1 MRHANSRRADCES
14 LASQREKIHC
24 IAFEFRIR
32 IPYSSST
39 PRESGV
45 SWEDAMLTVS
55 RRSLLKSAVGATA
68 AGALLKS
75 PAVLAQAAP
84 LKLKF
89 GNDLPA
95 THSVNVRLKEA
106 IDAITAET
114 KGQVAI
120 SLFPNNQLGSDT
132 DMMAQLRSGALELAT
147 MPGTVM
153 STLIPTA
160 SLTGVGFAF
169 TNYDNVWSAMD
180 GDVGKF
186 VRGNIEKTGLVP
198 FEAVWDNGFRQ
209 ITSSTRPIKTPEDLA
224 NFKIRVPVVP
234 LWVSMFSALG
244 AAPVSIPLN
253 EAYSALQTKIADGQE
268 NPLALIESAK
278 FYEVQKF
285 CSLTNHAWDGF
296 WLISSG
302 RVWKTVPK
310 DVQAVLQK
318 HFNAAAKK
326 QRDDIVKANAEY
338 QKLLESKGLTF
349 NTTQADAF
357 QAALAKTSF
366 YKDAKAKF
374 GDEAWSLLQKY
385 AGNIG

>member
-1 MRHANSRRADCES
+1 
-14 LASQREKIHC
+14 
-24 IAFEFRIR
+24 
-32 IPYSSST
+32 
-39 PRESGV
+39 
-45 SWEDAMLTVS
+45 MLRVS
-55 RRSLLKSAVGATA
+55 RRSLLKSSAIIA
-68 AGALLKS
+68 AGSLLKS
-75 PAVLAQAAP
+75 PAIHAQAAP

-106 IDAITAET
+106 IEAIGTET
-114 KGQVAI
+114 NGQLAI

-132 DMMAQLRSGALELAT
+132 DMMTQLRSGALELAT
-147 MPGTVM
+147 MPGTVL

-169 TNYDNVWSAMD
+169 TNYDKVWAAMD
-180 GDVGKF
+180 GEVGKF
-186 VRGNIEKTGLVP
+186 IRGNIEKVGLVP

-209 ITSSTRPIKTPEDLA
+209 ITSSTRPINTPDDLK

-253 EAYSALQTKIADGQE
+253 EAYSALQTKIADGEE

-296 WLISSG
+296 WLLSSA
-302 RVWKTVPK
+302 RIWKTVPQDAQK
-310 DVQAVLQK
+310 VMQK

-326 QRDDIVKANAEY
+326 QRDDIVQANAEY
-338 QKLLESKGLTF
+338 QKTLESKGLTF

-357 QAALAKTSF
+357 QATLAKTSF
-366 YKDAKAKF
+366 YKDAKTKF
-374 GDEAWSLLQKY
+374 GDEGWSLLQKY

>member
-1 MRHANSRRADCES
+1 MQA
-14 LASQREKIHC
+14 
-24 IAFEFRIR
+24 
-32 IPYSSST
+32 
-39 PRESGV
+39 
-45 SWEDAMLTVS
+45 VS
-55 RRSLLKSAVGATA
+55 RRSLFKSAVGAVA
-68 AGALLKS
+68 AGSLLKIRG
-75 PAVLAQAAP
+75 VRAQAAP

-95 THSVNVRLKEA
+95 THSVNVRLREA

-132 DMMAQLRSGALELAT
+132 DMMTQLRSGALELAT
-147 MPGTVM
+147 MPGTVL

-169 TNYDNVWSAMD
+169 TNYDKVWAAMD
-180 GDVGKF
+180 GEVGNF
-186 VRGNIEKTGLVP
+186 IRRNIEKVGLVP
-198 FEAVWDNGFRQ
+198 FNSVWDNGFRQ

-234 LWVSMFSALG
+234 LWVAMFSAFG

-278 FYEVQKF
+278 FYEVQNF

-296 WLISSG
+296 WLLSSA
-302 RVWKTVPK
+302 RIWKTIPQ
-310 DVQAVLQK
+310 DVQQVMQK

-326 QRDDIVKANAEY
+326 QRDDIVQANAQY
-338 QKLLESKGLTF
+338 QKTLESKGLTF
-349 NTTQADAF
+349 NTTDAQAF
-357 QAALAKTSF
+357 QATLAKTSF

-374 GDEAWSLLQKY
+374 GNDAWALLQKY

>member
-1 MRHANSRRADCES
+1 
-14 LASQREKIHC
+14 
-24 IAFEFRIR
+24 
-32 IPYSSST
+32 
-39 PRESGV
+39 
-45 SWEDAMLTVS
+45 MLEVS
-55 RRSLLKSAVGATA
+55 RRLLLKSAAGFVAAGSLLKS
-68 AGALLKS
+68 
-75 PAVLAQAAP
+75 PMVLAQAAP

-106 IDAITAET
+106 IEAIGTET
-114 KGQVAI
+114 NGQVAI

-132 DMMAQLRSGALELAT
+132 DMMTQLRSGALELAT
-147 MPGTVM
+147 MPGTVL

-169 TNYDNVWSAMD
+169 TNYDKVWAAMD
-180 GDVGKF
+180 GEVGKF
-186 VRGNIEKTGLVP
+186 IRGNVEKAGLVP
-198 FEAVWDNGFRQ
+198 FEAMWDNGFRQ
-209 ITSSTRPIKTPEDLA
+209 ITSSTHPIKAPEDLA

-285 CSLTNHAWDGF
+285 CSLTNHSWDGF
-296 WLISSG
+296 WLLSSA
-302 RVWKTVPK
+302 RIWKNVPQDAQK
-310 DVQAVLQK
+310 VMQK

-326 QRDDIVKANAEY
+326 QRDDIVQANTEY
-338 QKLLESKGLTF
+338 QKNLETKGLTF

-357 QAALAKTSF
+357 QASLAKTSF

>member
-1 MRHANSRRADCES
+1 M
-14 LASQREKIHC
+14 LA
-24 IAFEFRIR
+24 
-32 IPYSSST
+32 
-39 PRESGV
+39 
-45 SWEDAMLTVS
+45 MS
-55 RRSLLKSAVGATA
+55 RRSLLKSAVGLVA
-68 AGALLKS
+68 AGTFLKS

-84 LKLKF
+84 IKLKF

-95 THSVNVRLKEA
+95 PHSVNVRLKEA

-132 DMMAQLRSGALELAT
+132 DMMTQLRSGALELAT
-147 MPGTVM
+147 MPGTVL

-169 TNYDNVWSAMD
+169 TSYDKVWAAMD
-180 GDVGKF
+180 GEVGGF
-186 VRGNIEKTGLVP
+186 IRRNIEKVGLVP
-198 FEAVWDNGFRQ
+198 FEAMWDNGFRQ
-209 ITSSTRPIKTPEDLA
+209 ITSSTHPIKTPEDLA

-234 LWVSMFSALG
+234 LWVAMFSALG

-278 FYEVQKF
+278 FYEVQKY

-296 WLISSG
+296 WLLSSA
-302 RVWKTVPK
+302 RIWKTIPQDAQRVM
-310 DVQAVLQK
+310 QK

-326 QRDDIVKANAEY
+326 QRDDIVQANAEY
-338 QKLLESKGLTF
+338 QKTLESKGLTF
-349 NTTQADAF
+349 NTTQPEAF

-374 GDEAWSLLQKY
+374 GDEAWALLQKY
-385 AGNIG
+385 AGKIG

>member
-1 MRHANSRRADCES
+1 
-14 LASQREKIHC
+14 
-24 IAFEFRIR
+24 
-32 IPYSSST
+32 
-39 PRESGV
+39 
-45 SWEDAMLTVS
+45 MLTVS
-55 RRSLLKSAVGATA
+55 RRSLLKSVGVAA
-68 AGALLKS
+68 AGPLLKS
-75 PAVLAQAAP
+75 PAVWAQAAP

-132 DMMAQLRSGALELAT
+132 DMMTQLRSGALEFAT

-169 TNYDNVWSAMD
+169 TDYDKVWAAMD
-180 GDVGKF
+180 GEVGKF
-186 VRGNIEKTGLVP
+186 IRGNIEKVGLVP

-234 LWVSMFSALG
+234 LWVAMFSALG
-244 AAPVSIPLN
+244 AAPVSIALN

-302 RVWKTVPK
+302 RIWKTIPK
-310 DVQAVLQK
+310 DVQGVLQK

-326 QRDDIVKANAEY
+326 QRDDIVQANAEN

-349 NTTQADAF
+349 NSTQADAF

-374 GDEAWSLLQKY
+374 GGEAWALLQKY

>member
-1 MRHANSRRADCES
+1 MPK
-14 LASQREKIHC
+14 L
-24 IAFEFRIR
+24 
-32 IPYSSST
+32 
-39 PRESGV
+39 
-45 SWEDAMLTVS
+45 S
-55 RRSLLKSAVGATA
+55 RRSLLKSAAGAVA
-68 AGALLKS
+68 AGSLLKS

-84 LKLKF
+84 LKVKF

-106 IDAITAET
+106 IEAISAET

-132 DMMAQLRSGALELAT
+132 DMMTQLRSGALELAT
-147 MPGTVM
+147 MPGTVL

-169 TNYDNVWSAMD
+169 TSYDKVWAAMD
-180 GDVGKF
+180 GEVGKF
-186 VRGNIEKTGLVP
+186 IRGNIEKVGLVP
-198 FEAVWDNGFRQ
+198 FDATWDNGFRQ
-209 ITSSTRPIKTPEDLA
+209 ITSSTHPINTADDLK

-234 LWVSMFSALG
+234 LWVAMFSAFG

-278 FYEVQKF
+278 FFEVQKY
-285 CSLTNHAWDGF
+285 CSLTNHSWDGF
-296 WLISSG
+296 WLLSSA
-302 RVWKTVPK
+302 RIWKTIPPE
-310 DVQAVLQK
+310 VQKVMQT
-318 HFNAAAKK
+318 HFNEAAKK
-326 QRDDIVKANAEY
+326 QRDDIVQANAETR
-338 QKLLESKGLTF
+338 KTLEAKGLTF
-349 NTTQADAF
+349 NTTKPEDF
-357 QAALAKTSF
+357 QAVLAKTSF

-374 GDEAWSLLQKY
+374 GDQAWSLLQKY

>member
-1 MRHANSRRADCES
+1 
-14 LASQREKIHC
+14 
-24 IAFEFRIR
+24 
-32 IPYSSST
+32 
-39 PRESGV
+39 
-45 SWEDAMLTVS
+45 MLRVS
-55 RRSLLKSAVGATA
+55 RRMFLNSAIGAAA
-68 AGALLKS
+68 AGSLLKS
-75 PAVLAQAAP
+75 PAVLAEAAS
-84 LKLKF
+84 LSLKF

-106 IDAITAET
+106 IEAIVAET

-120 SLFPNNQLGSDT
+120 NLFPNNQLGSDT
-132 DMMAQLRSGALELAT
+132 DMMSQLRSGALELAT

-169 TNYDNVWSAMD
+169 TSYDKVWAAMD
-180 GDVGKF
+180 GEVGQF
-186 VRGNIEKTGLVP
+186 IRGNIEKAGLVP
-198 FEAVWDNGFRQ
+198 FQAVWDNGFRQ
-209 ITSSTRPIKTPEDLA
+209 ITTSTRPIKAPEDLA

-234 LWVSMFSALG
+234 LWVAMFSAMG
-244 AAPVSIPLN
+244 AAPVSIPLSD
-253 EAYSALQTKIADGQE
+253 AYSALQTKIADGQE

-296 WLISSG
+296 WLLSSS
-302 RVWKTVPK
+302 RVWNTIPK
-310 DVQAVLQK
+310 DVQGVLQK

-326 QRDDIVKANAEY
+326 QRDDIARASEEY
-338 QKLLESKGLTF
+338 RKVLEAKGLTF
-349 NTTQADAF
+349 NTTQPEAF

-374 GDEAWSLLQKY
+374 GEQAWALLQKY

>member
-1 MRHANSRRADCES
+1 MKE
-14 LASQREKIHC
+14 L
-24 IAFEFRIR
+24 
-32 IPYSSST
+32 
-39 PRESGV
+39 
-45 SWEDAMLTVS
+45 S
-55 RRSLLKSAVGATA
+55 RRSLLKSGAIGVVAASALRTA
-68 AGALLKS
+68 
-75 PAVLAQAAP
+75 PARAQTAP
-84 LKLKF
+84 MKLKF

-95 THSVNVRLKEA
+95 THSVNVRLREA

-120 SLFPNNQLGSDT
+120 SLFPNNQLGSDS
-132 DMMAQLRSGALELAT
+132 DMMTQLRSGALELAT
-147 MPGTVM
+147 MPGTVL

-169 TNYDNVWSAMD
+169 TSYDKVWAAMD
-180 GDVGKF
+180 GEVGSF
-186 VRGNIEKTGLVP
+186 IRRNIEKVGLVP
-198 FEAVWDNGFRQ
+198 FNSVWDNGFRQ
-209 ITSSTRPIKTPEDLA
+209 ITSSTRPIKSPEDLA

-234 LWVSMFSALG
+234 LWVSMFSAFG

-296 WLISSG
+296 WLLSSA
-302 RVWKTVPK
+302 RIWKSIPP
-310 DVQAVLQK
+310 DVQQIMQK

-326 QRDDIVKANAEY
+326 QRDDIAQANVAY
-338 QKLLESKGLTF
+338 QKTLESKGLTF
-349 NTTQADAF
+349 NTTEAVAF

-374 GDEAWSLLQKY
+374 GEEAWTLLQKY

>member
-1 MRHANSRRADCES
+1 
-14 LASQREKIHC
+14 
-24 IAFEFRIR
+24 
-32 IPYSSST
+32 
-39 PRESGV
+39 
-45 SWEDAMLTVS
+45 MLSAS
-55 RRSLLKSAVGATA
+55 RRSLLTSAVAVVAAATV
-68 AGALLKS
+68 LKG

-84 LKLKF
+84 TKLKL
-89 GNDLPA
+89 GNDLPD

-106 IDAITAET
+106 IEAINAET

-120 SLFPNNQLGSDT
+120 SLFPNNQLGSDS
-132 DMMAQLRSGALELAT
+132 DMMSQLRSGALELAT
-147 MPGTVM
+147 MPSTVL

-169 TNYDNVWSAMD
+169 TDYDKVWAAMD
-180 GDVGKF
+180 GEFGKF
-186 VRGNIEKTGLVP
+186 IRRNIEKVGLVP

-209 ITSSTRPIKTPEDLA
+209 ITSSTHPIKAPEDLA

-234 LWVSMFSALG
+234 LWVAMFSAFG

-278 FYEVQKF
+278 FYEVQKY

-296 WLISSG
+296 WLLSSA
-302 RVWKTVPK
+302 RVWKTIPV
-310 DVQAVLQK
+310 DAQQIMQK

-326 QRDDIVKANAEY
+326 QRDDIVQANAEY
-338 QKLLESKGLTF
+338 QKTLQSKGLAF
-349 NTTQADAF
+349 NTTHPEAF
-357 QAALAKTSF
+357 QTALAKTSF

-374 GDEAWSLLQKY
+374 GNEAWTLLQKY

>member
-1 MRHANSRRADCES
+1 MNSE
-14 LASQREKIHC
+14 
-24 IAFEFRIR
+24 FEFN
-32 IPYSSST
+32 ST
-39 PRESGV
+39 PRKCGTHMGGLP
-45 SWEDAMLTVS
+45 MLLVS
-55 RRSLLKSAVGATA
+55 RRMLLRSA
-68 AGALLKS
+68 AGAVAAGTLLKS
-75 PAVLAQAAP
+75 PAVLAQTAP

-89 GNDLPA
+89 GNDLPV

-106 IDAITAET
+106 IEAIVAET
-114 KGQVAI
+114 SGKVTI
-120 SLFPNNQLGSDT
+120 TLFPNNQLGSDT
-132 DMMAQLRSGALELAT
+132 DMMTQLRSGALELAT

-169 TNYDNVWSAMD
+169 TSYDKVWAAMD
-180 GDVGKF
+180 GEVGKYI
-186 VRGNIEKTGLVP
+186 RGNIEKVGLTP

-209 ITSSTRPIKTPEDLA
+209 ITSSTKPITEPEDLT

-234 LWVSMFSALG
+234 LWVAMFSAFG
-244 AAPVSIPLN
+244 AAPVSSPLS

-278 FYEVQKF
+278 FYEVQKY
-285 CSLTNHAWDGF
+285 CSLTNHSWDGF

-302 RVWKTVPK
+302 RIWKTLPK
-310 DVQAVLQK
+310 EVQEVLQK

-326 QRDDIVKANAEY
+326 QRDDIVKANADY
-338 QKLLESKGLTF
+338 QKILESKGLTF
-349 NTTQADAF
+349 NTTNAEAF
-357 QAALAKTSF
+357 QATLAKTSF

-374 GDEAWSLLQKY
+374 GNEAWALLQKY